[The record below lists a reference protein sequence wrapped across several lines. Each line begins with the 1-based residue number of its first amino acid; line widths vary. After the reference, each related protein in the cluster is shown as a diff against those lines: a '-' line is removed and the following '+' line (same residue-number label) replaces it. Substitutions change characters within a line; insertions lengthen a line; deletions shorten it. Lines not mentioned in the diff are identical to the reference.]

1 MVSTRNKHVAI
12 RLDQFMKL
20 VGLVMS
26 GGEAKYLIQHGDV
39 LVNGAVETRRSTK
52 LQSGDRVTL
61 GDRTVTVEQ
70 RLRPGPRRTKSED

>member
-1 MVSTRNKHVAI
+1 MLNRVVATRNKQVAI

-39 LVNGAVETRRSTK
+39 LVNGAIETRRSTK

-70 RLRPGPRRTKSED
+70 GLLSEPRRT